1 MNFNPTDDRR
11 MLGDTLDRF
20 LTGRYDHTTR
30 MKIAGS
36 DAGWSREMWGE
47 MAELGLIGALFT
59 QDQGGFGGEGADIAL
74 IFERLGRALVV
85 EPFHGALAGAALTQ
99 DQRYEVIAGSLIP
112 IFAHSEAGT
121 AFDPDRLS
129 AKVENGALTGSKV
142 AVANAE
148 AADIFVVS
156 AMEGDTPA
164 LFAVQ
169 ATDAHLTPYPLM
181 NGGRGADVRF
191 DGASATRLDMAP
203 ADLLDTTLLALSA
216 EALGLME
223 RCKDT
228 TVEYLKTR
236 KQFGV
241 PLSKFQALQHRAV
254 DMVTE
259 IEQTRSAVIN
269 AGHHLGTDKGAKYAA
284 AAKYTAA
291 TTGRLVAE
299 ETIQLH
305 GGIAMTWEYD
315 VAHAAKRLV
324 MTAQI
329 MGDEDVHLMRF
340 AAL

>member
-1 MNFNPTDDRR
+1 MDFTPTDDRR

-20 LTGRYDHTTR
+20 LAERYDHTTR

-36 DAGWSREMWGE
+36 DAGWSREMWAE

-59 QDQGGFGGEGADIAL
+59 EDQGGFGGAGADIAL

-85 EPFHGALAGAALTQ
+85 EPFIGALAAAALTQ
-99 DQRYEVIAGSLIP
+99 DQRDEVIAGGLIP
-112 IFAHSEAGT
+112 IFAHAEAGT
-121 AFDPDRLS
+121 AFDPERLNT
-129 AKVENGALTGSKV
+129 KVENGVLTGSKV

-148 AADIFVVS
+148 AADIFIVS
-156 AMEGDTPA
+156 ALENGTPA
-164 LFAVQ
+164 LFSVA
-169 ATDAHLTPYPLM
+169 ATDAVLTPYPLM
-181 NGGRGADVRF
+181 DGGRGADIRF
-191 DGASATRLDMAP
+191 DGAAATRLDMAP
-203 ADLLDTTLLALSA
+203 SALLDMTLLALSA

-223 RCKDT
+223 RCSAT
-228 TVEYLKTR
+228 TIDYLKTR
-236 KQFGV
+236 RQFGV

-259 IEQTRSAVIN
+259 ILQTRSAVIN
-269 AGHHLGTDKGAKYAA
+269 AGHHLGTDRSAKYAA

-291 TTGRLVAE
+291 VTGRLVAE

-329 MGDEDVHLMRF
+329 LGDEDVHLMRF